1 MTREMNVVEKIL
13 ARASDRDEVEPG
25 EIVVADVDRAI
36 FHDLS
41 GYITGNVY
49 EEAFEEPIQ
58 YPDRVT
64 MVFDHT
70 FSPPNEEQANILE
83 SNREFADR
91 HDIGLFDCGNGNI
104 HHVILQNNLVEPGS
118 VVVGSDSH
126 TPVHGVLGSFAT
138 GVGNNA
144 HAGMV
149 FPDGQCWFKV
159 PRTVKIEIT
168 GSPPP
173 GTTARDIALY
183 LVGEIGEGGANYD
196 ALEFSGEYVD
206 GLEFWDRWLLPLITI
221 DVGAKCGYIEP
232 DDETETFLEDR
243 GVSTDRMV
251 KNDPGAEYAEV
262 WEFDVSDV
270 PPQVACPPTVGNV
283 VPIDEVAGTSVQ
295 WAELGGH
302 GGGRLE
308 DFELADGVLEERA
321 EDVRFNLVPSSRE
334 TFSQALDAGLVDEL
348 HEAGGTWFPPST
360 GSNQAINMGA
370 MTQNEAM
377 ISTHARNFPGRN
389 GHPEAKMYLAS
400 ALTVGASAAN
410 GEITDPREYVQ

>member
-1 MTREMNVVEKIL
+1 MNLVEKIL
-13 ARASDRDEVEPG
+13 ARASDRDSVEPG
-25 EIVVADVDRAI
+25 EIVVADVDRAV

-49 EEAFEEPIQ
+49 EDAFDEPVS

-70 FSPPNEEQANILE
+70 FSPPDEEQAEILE
-83 SNREFADR
+83 ANREFADR
-91 HDIGLFDCGNGNI
+91 HDIEVFDCGNGNI
-104 HHVILQNNLVEPGS
+104 HHVTLHNDLVEPGS

-159 PRTVKIEIT
+159 PETVKIELT
-168 GSPPP
+168 GTPPV
-173 GTTARDIALY
+173 GTTARDVALW
-183 LVGEIGEGGANYD
+183 LVGQIGEGGANYD
-196 ALEFSGEYVD
+196 ALEFAGDYIES
-206 GLEFWDRWLLPLITI
+206 LPFWDRWLFPLLTI

-232 DDETETFLEDR
+232 DETTEAFLRER
-243 GVSTDRMV
+243 GISTDGIVR
-251 KNDPGAEYAEV
+251 NDPNVEYDRV
-262 WEFDVSDV
+262 LEFDVSDLE
-270 PPQVACPPTVGNV
+270 PQVACPPTVGNV
-283 VPIDEVAGTSVQ
+283 KPVSQVTGTDVD

-302 GGGRLE
+302 GGGRYE
-308 DFELADGVLEERA
+308 DIELVANVVDKRA
-321 EDVRFNLVPSSRE
+321 PNTRFNVVPASRPVFE
-334 TFSQALDAGLVDEL
+334 QALDAGLVGDL
-348 HEAGGTWFPPST
+348 HDAGATWFPPSS

-370 MTQNEAM
+370 MTANEAM
-377 ISTHARNFPGRN
+377 VSTHARNFPGRN
-389 GHPEAKMYLAS
+389 GSPDAEMYLAS

-410 GEITDPREYVQ
+410 GELTDPREYVQ